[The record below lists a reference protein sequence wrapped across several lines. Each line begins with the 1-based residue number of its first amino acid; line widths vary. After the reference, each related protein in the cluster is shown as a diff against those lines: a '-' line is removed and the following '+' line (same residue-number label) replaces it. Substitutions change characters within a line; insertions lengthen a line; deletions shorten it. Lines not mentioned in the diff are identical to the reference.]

1 MSLFL
6 GTDNMTQVIIYENE
20 NGNVSVCIPTGELSV
35 EHVLTRDCP
44 EGAIIIDADALPQGE
59 DDFFDA
65 WRLVDGIVVVD
76 LATAKTLA
84 TSRFNETAK
93 ITADER
99 SRNTAIGIA
108 NDVSDADFIAGLTA
122 KRAAIAAATSTAELR
137 AV

>member
-1 MSLFL
+1 
-6 GTDNMTQVIIYENE
+6 MTQVIVYTND
-20 NGNVSVCIPTGELSV
+20 NGNVSVCYPSGELPI
-35 EHVLTRDCP
+35 EDVLVKDCP
-44 EGAIIIDADALPQGE
+44 EGAIIIDADALPHGE

-65 WRLVDGIVVVD
+65 WRLIDGIIIVD
-76 LATAKTLA
+76 LDTAKTLA
-84 TSRFNETAK
+84 ISRFNEAAK

-108 NDVSDADFIAGLTA
+108 NDVSDADFITGLTA